1 MIRPFLCS
9 RICVNTL
16 FQLGL
21 PAIVR
26 DFRPVTRSR
35 FSCNVQVLSIIL
47 LDKQYMYVEPISPR
61 RILSLAHE
69 LPVYT
74 FSWRRSNASCNPTAF
89 MSVFCNAEVMYMCMS
104 RKCPMTPSCS
114 DCSISNCESNL
125 TNHSNDFWSRFIQ
138 KKSTCCR
145 KKEKK

>member
-1 MIRPFLCS
+1 M
-9 RICVNTL
+9 
-16 FQLGL
+16 
-21 PAIVR
+21 
-26 DFRPVTRSR
+26 
-35 FSCNVQVLSIIL
+35 
-47 LDKQYMYVEPISPR
+47 YMISPR

-69 LPVYT
+69 LRAVYT

-138 KKSTCCR
+138 KKSTCW
-145 KKEKK
+145 KKKKDIDFFTCTLYSNFALAQQRTRWKSFQSKSAIEAKM

>member
-1 MIRPFLCS
+1 M
-9 RICVNTL
+9 
-16 FQLGL
+16 
-21 PAIVR
+21 
-26 DFRPVTRSR
+26 
-35 FSCNVQVLSIIL
+35 
-47 LDKQYMYVEPISPR
+47 
-61 RILSLAHE
+61 
-69 LPVYT
+69 PVYT

-145 KKEKK
+145 KKEKNTLTSSRVFAYKALNKIEILLE